1 MFLTK
6 SASLS
11 SLVIK
16 FFSSTRLSLSGLI
29 FALKRLFS
37 SHFWLSSPCLWVHYK
52 TFNNKIFIRAPKTKG
67 CHDAEPLWLSG
78 YLRPCEPLC
87 HVLLVNTARSKT
99 TENNYWDTWLPG
111 SYFFNPLRWKGSFFF
126 LSMTKYVDFICLHKV
141 SHNKGAVGTFCLTSC
156 KYITGFTC
164 WTTTL
169 SMCGWVFSSDSPPE
183 SKSRLLS

>member
-126 LSMTKYVDFICLHKV
+126 LAWPSMLILFVFIRCHTIKERLVLFALHLA
-141 SHNKGAVGTFCLTSC
+141 STSLALLVGRPLSPCVA
-156 KYITGFTC
+156 GF
-164 WTTTL
+164 
-169 SMCGWVFSSDSPPE
+169 SPVIPPQ
-183 SKSRLLS
+183 SPRAGY